1 MENKN
6 QHHITPQGI
15 IYGSLSDSDTA
26 ALVDMDLHTQMSPDS
41 VLGIDNVGL
50 DFTDLDFIMDEN
62 SQKILNGI
70 LPESPPD
77 SSSEHCLSS
86 PSYLN
91 SSLLSPPELT
101 LNTHDL
107 SSNLYHDPV
116 MYQIH
121 SPTDSYPIRH
131 ASLHDKPTTSI
142 IPDLCTV
149 DYSQPLQIVEQAQVQ
164 AGNFHGAHIKSTSLP
179 HRLDPSQ
186 YLHNEGQIVTIPV
199 RNQAL
204 KPPFSDQSNTRLTV
218 RTGTFNGV
226 NNNNNNNSVTFL
238 SPNDRSVSGRSQIAQ
253 LDHREVPAT
262 VQETIK
268 QEPIGS
274 PPIVKQETENSSKL
288 VNHRKKRRRENSFV
302 QNDDSDTSIVQQP
315 VKIKSETECD
325 QTTNVQFMHFEP
337 LKWSYTCSPDF
348 KKLQTP
354 LLKVSADKGFNF
366 SQLDDAFIAQKK
378 NHFQLTCHV
387 VKDGQHDFISTESGY
402 KQIEYLQL
410 NFYGVKKEAPDQK
423 IQIEQSQTD
432 RSRKRFF
439 PIKLSF
445 RGDQPMKV
453 SVGRLHFS
461 ETTLNN
467 MRKKGRPNPEQR
479 YFQLVVA
486 LEAVYGVNS
495 SKVEV
500 PLYALAT
507 ERIIVRASNP
517 GLFEPEQ
524 DVSWSKHPISDTVFH
539 LGKVAVG
546 TDQSNE
552 ALTVQ
557 GNIQVAGEIL
567 HPSDKRIK
575 QNIALVDPKKQLEN
589 LQKIQ
594 VVEYQYKPEYLA
606 RFNDVER
613 AHMSKKQT
621 GVIAQ
626 DLRKILPDAVESA
639 GDIVLNSGTE
649 VNNMLIVNKDRLFLE
664 NIGAVRELSKV
675 TDNLGHRIEEL
686 ESHTVRM
693 SRLTRFGSVKSSASL
708 STNSSSYKSKRSRS
722 EGSLFRN
729 RWIQGAIL
737 VLVGIMTLCLLAMAT
752 LYILEYQRRLV
763 DDEEFP
769 IMTENV
775 TSATTTIPV
784 PTGGMILTTK
794 LMRST
799 TMRGKITTHMT
810 TQRPYPVTLPSPRR
824 PRRIGATIGKPH
836 DCLAPD
842 AQRQCDS
849 FCCLMD
855 YTSVTGPELTL
866 DDNNISSPGQAAEEA
881 IEEVRDPV
889 ANVLDESDVTGIR
902 ETSEQTSFYDQT
914 DFTNLIQQSEDEPE
928 STGVAVRRAVVD
940 SDDPSSDEPLDNADT
955 EMYNARSQGIRNENI
970 MNFVSDPKVEIGD
983 VFEKRK
989 IFNEIDRLPRNQR
1002 DYQEVKTLKD
1012 IEKDLPS
1019 KNQIIPNTKTKIENV
1034 SDTFNNINE
1043 NEIIDSKEKFDSAEE
1058 LDESF
1063 NMTNQESDFSEEN
1076 RSGIG
1081 RKSIKSGGTS
1091 NDVVFGNELKI
1102 NSKLKKPLEDTVN
1115 VIEDSVKI
1123 PIHKNVVEAV
1133 KSMRKKRNVNE
1144 NEDISSGNRANDFK
1158 PSEDINQRCWSSPSQ
1173 IKIKTRIGIT
1183 NITEEYCDNCDSY
1196 RKNCTY
1202 NIPLSQYMPDES
1214 ISIIFSSPVKTC
1226 SSIIPYTPCP
1236 VVNEIDQEML
1246 QSSTNPSIDSTNPT
1260 QHQISI
1266 DVKSNK
1272 ISYHRFRLKIGSGQ
1286 ETDLCEESRS
1296 EAGKSFVEI
1305 NLKIYRVCDG

>member
-1 MENKN
+1 METTN
-6 QHHITPQGI
+6 QHLATSQGLNC
-15 IYGSLSDSDTA
+15 GSHSDSDTA
-26 ALVDMDLHTQMSPDS
+26 ALVDMDLHTQMSPGDS
-41 VLGIDNVGL
+41 ELGFDNVGL

-86 PSYLN
+86 PTYMH

-101 LNTHDL
+101 LNTQDL

-116 MYQIH
+116 MYQLH
-121 SPTDSYPIRH
+121 SPTDLYPIRH
-131 ASLHDKPTTSI
+131 AALHDKPTTSI

-149 DYSQPLQIVEQAQVQ
+149 DYSQPLQIVEAAQVQ
-164 AGNFHGAHIKSTSLP
+164 SGNYHGAHIKSTSLP

-186 YLHNEGQIVTIPV
+186 YVHNEGQIVTIPV
-199 RNQAL
+199 RNQPL

-218 RTGTFNGV
+218 RTGTYNGV
-226 NNNNNNNSVTFL
+226 NNNNNSVTFL
-238 SPNDRSVSGRSQIAQ
+238 SPNDGSINGHSQIAQ
-253 LDHREVPAT
+253 LDPREVPAT

-274 PPIVKQETENSSKL
+274 PPIVKHETELGTSKL
-288 VNHRKKRRRENSFV
+288 VNHRKKRRRENSLA
-302 QNDDSDTSIVQQP
+302 QNEDSNGEIVQP
-315 VKIKSETECD
+315 VKIKSETECE
-325 QTTNVQFMHFEP
+325 QTQNVQFMPFEP
-337 LKWSYTCSPDF
+337 IKWSYTCSSDF

-354 LLKVSADKGFNF
+354 VLKVSADKGFNF

-387 VKDGQHDFISTESGY
+387 FKDGQHDFISTETGY
-402 KQIEYLQL
+402 KPLEYLQL

-423 IQIEQSQTD
+423 IPVEQSQTD
-432 RSRKRFF
+432 RSRKKFF

-445 RGDQPMKV
+445 RGDQPMRV

-486 LEAVYGVNS
+486 LEAVYGSPSN
-495 SKVEV
+495 KVEV
-500 PLYALAT
+500 PIYALAT

-524 DVSWSKHPISDTVFH
+524 DVSWSKHPNSETVYH

-546 TDQSNE
+546 TDHSNE

-567 HPSDKRIK
+567 HPSDRRIK
-575 QNIALVDPKKQLEN
+575 QNISLVDPKKQLEN
-589 LQKIQ
+589 VQKIQ

-606 RFNDVER
+606 KFTEEER
-613 AHMSKKQT
+613 AHMNKKQT

-626 DLRKILPDAVESA
+626 DLKMVLPDAVESA
-639 GDIVLNSGTE
+639 GDIFLDSGTE
-649 VNNMLIVNKDRLFLE
+649 VKNMLIINKDRLFLE

-752 LYILEYQRRLV
+752 LYILDYQRRL
-763 DDEEFP
+763 DDDDFP
-769 IMTENV
+769 IITENV
-775 TSATTTIPV
+775 TSPTTTMPI
-784 PTGGMILTTK
+784 PTGGIILTTK
-794 LMRST
+794 LMRAS
-799 TMRGKITTHMT
+799 TMRGKVTTRMT
-810 TQRPYPVTLPSPRR
+810 TQRPYPVTLPSAPR
-824 PRRIGATIGKPH
+824 PRKRAAIIGKPH

-849 FCCLMD
+849 YCCLLD
-855 YTSVTGPELTL
+855 YTTVTGPELTL
-866 DDNNISSPGQAAEEA
+866 YDNNISSPGQAAEP
-881 IEEVRDPV
+881 IEEFDNPV
-889 ANVLDESDVTGIR
+889 ANVLDGTDVTGIR
-902 ETSEQTSFYDQT
+902 ETSETNFYDQAET
-914 DFTNLIQQSEDEPE
+914 DSFNLIEPSEDEPE
-928 STGVAVRRAVVD
+928 STGVAVRRAADDTDDTSVD
-940 SDDPSSDEPLDNADT
+940 ESIDNADL
-955 EMYNARSQGIRNENI
+955 EMYNVRREAGIRHQVNLVN
-970 MNFVSDPKVEIGD
+970 DPKVEIGEI
-983 VFEKRK
+983 FQKNK
-989 IFNEIDRLPRNQR
+989 IYNTIDRLPRNQR
-1002 DYQEVKTLKD
+1002 DYEEGKNEHIDGTKKD
-1012 IEKDLPS
+1012 APM
-1019 KNQIIPNTKTKIENV
+1019 KNQITPDTKTKLD
-1034 SDTFNNINE
+1034 SLNNINE
-1043 NEIIDSKEKFDSAEE
+1043 NEIIDSKENTESAEE
-1058 LDESF
+1058 FEESY
-1063 NMTNQESDFSEEN
+1063 NITNQESGLKEEN
-1076 RSGIG
+1076 RSGVG

-1091 NDVVFGNELKI
+1091 NDVIFGNELKS
-1102 NSKLKKPLEDTVN
+1102 NSKLKKPLEDTAN
-1115 VIEDSVKI
+1115 IIEDSLKI
-1123 PIHKNVVEAV
+1123 PIHKNIVEAV

-1144 NEDISSGNRANDFK
+1144 IDDISSGNRAIDFK
-1158 PSEDINQRCWSSPSQ
+1158 SSEELNERCWSIPSH
-1173 IKIKTRIGIT
+1173 IKIKTITGIT
-1183 NITEEYCDNCDSY
+1183 NITEDYCENCDSFG
-1196 RKNCTY
+1196 KNCSY
-1202 NIPLSQYMPDES
+1202 QIPLSKYMPDET
-1214 ISIIFSSPVKTC
+1214 ISVIFNSVVQTC
-1226 SSIIPYTPCP
+1226 SSVMPYTPCP
-1236 VVNEIDQEML
+1236 VANEIDQEIV
-1246 QSSTNPSIDSTNPT
+1246 QSSTNPSVLSSTQN
-1260 QHQISI
+1260 QISI

-1272 ISYHRFRLKIGSGQ
+1272 ISYHRFRLKTGSSQ
-1286 ETDLCEESRS
+1286 VADLCQEPRS

-1305 NLKIYRVCDG
+1305 NLKIFRVCDG